1 MKLSRLESTTQQHSQ
16 DAIERA
22 RHVAGERVRRVEAL
36 AGVEGDHQR
45 SLQQEIADFDVRAI
59 GPFEGREHVLQD
71 ARKVAAELTLLGK
84 DRSGLVKLRALSLL
98 CSRIDDKA

>member
-1 MKLSRLESTTQQHSQ
+1 MKLSRLESTTQHHSQ

-22 RHVAGERVRRVEAL
+22 RHVAGESVRRVEAL
-36 AGVEGDHQR
+36 EGVEGDHQR

-71 ARKVAAELTLLGK
+71 ARKVAAELTLLGN
-84 DRSGLVKLRALSLL
+84 DRSGLVKLRALSLH